1 MILLSRF
8 RDRLSHEL
16 RGQIERMTTV
26 GTMDIHWYTPMQ
38 QGDGIV
44 FKCLRGDKSKTI
56 ILRMMNRLTAPKAE
70 FVVVLL
76 ATLLGLGVAVWL
88 STYLTG
94 WWLSLVWAGT
104 AVFLITFFTFYGQR
118 TRHTLDLLRRQ
129 IETTSAF
136 SQEITAHRDF
146 SALLTQIASL
156 IKNQFQYDYVGLF
169 VLDKANVITSF
180 AQVGEQQHHDI
191 QVGHSLTEEEPMA
204 VAAMSRQP
212 VCINDGICDTP
223 YVQSNLL
230 PAMRSELALPLLIGH
245 KLIGVLNIQSR
256 NPAGFAKDHILVL
269 QSLATQT
276 AVTLRNANLYERET
290 NRRQLAETLY
300 DTGVALSGTLNRQKV
315 LDLVLEQ
322 LETIVHYD
330 RASLLVDRQ
339 NELEFVAARGFP
351 TESDP
356 SQIRIP
362 LAGADEDDIYLQMHR
377 TKQPLLIPDVSQA
390 SWTHM
395 EGLPL
400 AKSWLGIPL
409 IHGEQV
415 IGMLSLVRETG
426 DAYSYEDIAP
436 ATTFAVQA
444 AVALE
449 NANLYN
455 EIARFNHQ
463 LEYEIQ
469 QRTEAVLQLARLDQA
484 KSDFINIAAHELR
497 TPLTALKGYSQ
508 MLLQDPYIARSE
520 SHRQMVSSM
529 VQGTMRLHEIVNNL
543 LNVARIES
551 ETLTLHAQPISLSL
565 LLQRIHRNIQKTIEE
580 RDLIITLEDL
590 SGLPEVTADIDALHT
605 VFSHLIANAIKYTP
619 DGGSIN
625 ISGQR
630 VAANGR
636 PESVEIVISDTGIG
650 IDPDVQELIFT
661 KFYQLGEVD
670 YHSSGQ
676 TKFKGGGPGLGL
688 AIVRGII
695 EAHGGQVWAESPG
708 YDEHICP
715 GSRFHVLLPLQ
726 PLLNNEKPH

>member
-8 RDRLSHEL
+8 RDRLCHEL
-16 RGQIERMTTV
+16 KGQIERMTTI

-38 QGDGIV
+38 NSGGIV
-44 FKCLRGDKSKTI
+44 VKCLRGDKNRTI
-56 ILRMMNRLTAPKAE
+56 VVRMMNRLTTPKVE

-76 ATLLGLGVAVWL
+76 ATLLILGVAIWL
-88 STYLTG
+88 STFLTG
-94 WWLSLVWAGT
+94 WWLVLVWGGT
-104 AVFLITFFTFYGQR
+104 AVFLIGLLTLFNQGTK
-118 TRHTLDLLRRQ
+118 HKLDLLRRQ

-136 SQEITAHRDF
+136 SQEITAYRDF
-146 SALLTQIASL
+146 SALLIQIAGL
-156 IKNQFQYDYVGLF
+156 IKGQFQYDYVGLF
-169 VLDKANVITSF
+169 VLDEARLVTSF
-180 AQVGEQQHHDI
+180 AQVGDQQHQNI
-191 QVGHSLTEEEPMA
+191 QRGQALPDDQPMA
-204 VAAMSRQP
+204 TVAISRQP
-212 VCINDGICDTP
+212 VSTNDGRSDKFG
-223 YVQSNLL
+223 VQSNLL
-230 PAMRSELALPLLIGH
+230 PAMRSELALPLLIGQ

-256 NPAGFAKDHILVL
+256 NPAGFDKNHILVL
-269 QSLATQT
+269 QSLAAQT
-276 AVTLRNANLYERET
+276 AITLRNANLYERET

-339 NELEFVAARGFP
+339 NEMEFVAARGFP
-351 TESDP
+351 IESNP

-377 TKQPLLIPDVSQA
+377 TKEPLLIPDVSQQA
-390 SWTHM
+390 NWTHV
-395 EGLPL
+395 EGLPV

-426 DAYSYEDIAP
+426 DAYSHEDIAP

-455 EIARFNHQ
+455 EIARFNRQ

-497 TPLTALKGYSQ
+497 TPLTTLKGYSQ
-508 MLLQDPYIARSE
+508 MLLQDPYIATSE
-520 SHRQMVSSM
+520 SHRQMVHSM
-529 VQGTMRLHEIVNNL
+529 MQSTVRLHEIVNNL
-543 LNVARIES
+543 LNVARIEN
-551 ETLTLHAQPISLSL
+551 ETLTLHAQPISLSS
-565 LLQRIHRNIQKTIEE
+565 LLQRIHRHIQKAIDE
-580 RDLIITLEDL
+580 RNLTLSLGDL

-619 DGGSIN
+619 DGGSIT
-625 ISGQR
+625 ISGHR
-630 VAANGR
+630 VVANGH
-636 PESVEIVISDTGIG
+636 PESVEIIISDTGIG

-661 KFYQLGEVD
+661 KFYQPGKVE

-708 YDEHICP
+708 HDEHTCP
-715 GSRFHVLLPLQ
+715 GSQFHVLLPLQ
-726 PLLNNEKPH
+726 PLRSDDK